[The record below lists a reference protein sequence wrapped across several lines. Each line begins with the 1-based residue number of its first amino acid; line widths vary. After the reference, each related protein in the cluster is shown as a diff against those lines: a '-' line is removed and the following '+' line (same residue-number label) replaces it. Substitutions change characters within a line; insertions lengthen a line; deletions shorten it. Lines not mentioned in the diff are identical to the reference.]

1 MIDIGAG
8 IRAGYAA
15 TTTRPEPRTPPGTR
29 RRGQPRDHPVRH
41 PYPGWESNP
50 QNPEGQRILSPLT
63 LPVCLPGRARGI
75 VFGAQGDPGGR
86 GELRAGT
93 AVAAGAGGGV
103 AGGWWPRP
111 TSPRPSTIARRVQT
125 AVVVSYSSTPSVLLV
140 GGIGAGLA
148 G

>member
-93 AVAAGAGGGV
+93 AVAAWPAGGG
-103 AGGWWPRP
+103 GGGGGGGGRGGGGPPPPRRGP
-111 TSPRPSTIARRVQT
+111 LPSLAAFKPR
-125 AVVVSYSSTPSVLLV
+125 LW
-140 GGIGAGLA
+140 
-148 G
+148 